1 MKFKLMTMALTMA
14 LAASSCSSS
23 DDPIKPDVTESG
35 DSNTG
40 QNETSKIL
48 NGKENLKYFFKKG
61 AR

>member
-40 QNETSKIL
+40 QNETVRIL
-48 NGKENLKYFFKKG
+48 NV
-61 AR
+61 